1 MTEPNT
7 SGPIKLRDAI
17 NKMFNCNLGLQGYQI
32 TQAAAAGIWNDLFPS
47 DDYRPKPDPRG
58 GHVHIRTFQGPQSG
72 GYKRADVSTKPTESI
87 IAAAVQWEGVTF
99 SLPKPARH
107 GQVLHSLESGQII
120 DRKLIPYVCQGFLT
134 SEGRFVNRVQ
144 ARHIAYR
151 AGQNPKTTG
160 SDRDL
165 YSEDLW

>member
-1 MTEPNT
+1 MTDTT
-7 SGPIKLRDAI
+7 SAAGPIAFHDKLNELLSQI
-17 NKMFNCNLGLQGYQI
+17 GSGYQI
-32 TQAAAAGIWNDLFPS
+32 SKFASDQFYSKFFQEKHEPSEDLV
-47 DDYRPKPDPRG
+47 PKP
-58 GHVHIRTFQGPQSG
+58 
-72 GYKRADVSTKPTESI
+72 KESI

-107 GQVLHSLESGQII
+107 GQVLHSIEGTILKSE
-120 DRKLIPYVCQGFLT
+120 LVPYVCQGFLT

-144 ARHIAYR
+144 ARHIAYM

-160 SDRDL
+160 TTRDL